1 MHRDGRAFCSVLLLP
16 LGPGHGTEAALCAH
30 ATGPHAHSPGRK
42 GAPRGALAAP
52 GAGTAPQLPGRCED
66 SSRVCGTHR
75 MRPRGLW
82 PRCPNGPREQQD
94 AGVPRTPTT
103 RGGRGGRC
111 SRRAVHPTAPGRP
124 GPSEAPLWP
133 PLCPAPA
140 EARGGHRVRPHPAR
154 GRGQRGR
161 VEDVGAGG
169 PVPPLPQRGGGS
181 APLGDT
187 RRRDHAPRPPV
198 RTETRACPGA
208 RGVRGVP
215 RLERARAGTTQGGR
229 ATGRLGSRPSGSR
242 PSLQPHCVHVARA
255 MGREGPGLPGSRPP
269 DRRLHDPGRAARA
282 AIRTPMR
289 VYLEGART
297 QTGCPRGQR
306 LICPRACVAG
316 AVPGGGGAGR
326 PPRG

>member
-1 MHRDGRAFCSVLLLP
+1 MSPLKTQHGAWCMSDVAGMFRLNAEARCPLLQVGLQDASRWESLLLCP
-16 LGPGHGTEAALCAH
+16 PASPGPGHGTEAALCAH

-42 GAPRGALAAP
+42 GAPRGASAAP

-66 SSRVCGTHR
+66 SSRVRGTHR

-124 GPSEAPLWP
+124 GPGEAPLWP

-169 PVPPLPQRGGGS
+169 PVTPLPRRRPSEAEGLRPSVTRDGEITHPDRPCGQKREPVLEPGVSAECPGWSGRGREPPREDGPPGGS
-181 APLGDT
+181 GPGPQGHGHHCSHT
-187 RRRDHAPRPPV
+187 
-198 RTETRACPGA
+198 ACTSPGPWA
-208 RGVRGVP
+208 A
-215 RLERARAGTTQGGR
+215 RARACR
-229 ATGRLGSRPSGSR
+229 AAGPPTAACTILA
-242 PSLQPHCVHVARA
+242 AR
-255 MGREGPGLPGSRPP
+255 PGLR
-269 DRRLHDPGRAARA
+269 
-282 AIRTPMR
+282 
-289 VYLEGART
+289 
-297 QTGCPRGQR
+297 
-306 LICPRACVAG
+306 
-316 AVPGGGGAGR
+316 
-326 PPRG
+326 